1 MFAYKLRLLV
11 LPLILLSS
19 HIALAA
25 PMGFEGSVMTMGDF
39 NQNWRE
45 VGFNYAI
52 TSRDALGLNH
62 LEFRSDD
69 HKDKR
74 VVDTVNYTRLLSR
87 WNLIDAQ
94 INLWL
99 FLGLGQIREGHIT
112 EGTETHA
119 NSFVTSPG
127 FQFDYETR
135 HIYFATT
142 HKLYRASNLNH
153 DTTSIRGGFSFYEA
167 DYDQTQPWFILET
180 RYTNQISDK
189 IEVIPMLRF
198 INKNIFVEGGVNNS
212 GQPRLN
218 LMVTF

>member
-1 MFAYKLRLLV
+1 MFTYNFRLWV
-11 LPLILLSS
+11 IALILLSS
-19 HIALAA
+19 RLVFAA
-25 PMGFEGSVMTMGDF
+25 PMGFEGSTMTMGDF

-52 TSRDALGLNH
+52 TSRDALGLTH

-74 VVDTVNYTRLLSR
+74 EVDTLNYTRLLSR
-87 WNLIDAQ
+87 WNLTDAQ
-94 INLWL
+94 SNLWL
-99 FLGLGQIREGHIT
+99 FMGLGEIRGSIDNQNIDSKVI
-112 EGTETHA
+112 A
-119 NSFVTSPG
+119 SSG

-135 HIYFATT
+135 RVYFATT

-153 DTTSIRGGFSFYEA
+153 DTTSIRAGFSFYEA

-180 RYTNQISDK
+180 KYTNQISDK
-189 IEVIPMLRF
+189 IEVIPMLRL

-218 LMVTF
+218 FMYTF

>member
-1 MFAYKLRLLV
+1 MFTYNFRLWV
-11 LPLILLSS
+11 IALILLSS
-19 HIALAA
+19 RLVFAA
-25 PMGFEGSVMTMGDF
+25 PMGFEGSTMTMGDF

-52 TSRDALGLNH
+52 TSRDALGLTH

-69 HKDKR
+69 HKEKR
-74 VVDTVNYTRLLSR
+74 EVDTLNYTRLLSR
-87 WNLIDAQ
+87 WNLTDAQ
-94 INLWL
+94 SNLWL
-99 FLGLGQIREGHIT
+99 FMGLGEIRGSIDNQNIDSKVI
-112 EGTETHA
+112 A
-119 NSFVTSPG
+119 SPG

-135 HIYFATT
+135 RVYFATT

-153 DTTSIRGGFSFYEA
+153 DTTSIRAGFSFYEA

-180 RYTNQISDK
+180 KYTNQISDK
-189 IEVIPMLRF
+189 IEVIPMLRL

-218 LMVTF
+218 LMYTF

>member
-1 MFAYKLRLLV
+1 MFTYNFRLWV
-11 LPLILLSS
+11 IALILLSS
-19 HIALAA
+19 RLVFAA
-25 PMGFEGSVMTMGDF
+25 PMGFEGSTMTMGDF

-52 TSRDALGLNH
+52 TSRDALGLTH

-74 VVDTVNYTRLLSR
+74 EVDTLNYTRLLSR
-87 WNLIDAQ
+87 WNLTDAQ
-94 INLWL
+94 SNLWL
-99 FLGLGQIREGHIT
+99 FMGLGEIRGSIDHQNIDSKVI
-112 EGTETHA
+112 A
-119 NSFVTSPG
+119 SPG

-135 HIYFATT
+135 RIYFAAT

-153 DTTSIRGGFSFYEA
+153 DTSSIRAGFSFYEA

-180 RYTNQISDK
+180 KYTNQISDK
-189 IEVIPMLRF
+189 IEVIPMLRL

-218 LMVTF
+218 LMYTF

>member
-1 MFAYKLRLLV
+1 MFTYNFRLWV
-11 LPLILLSS
+11 IALILLSS
-19 HIALAA
+19 RLVFAA
-25 PMGFEGSVMTMGDF
+25 PIGFEGSTMTMGDF

-52 TSRDALGLNH
+52 TSRDALGLTH

-74 VVDTVNYTRLLSR
+74 EVDTLNYTRLLSR
-87 WNLIDAQ
+87 WNLTDAQ
-94 INLWL
+94 SNLWL
-99 FLGLGQIREGHIT
+99 FMGLGEIRGSIDNQNIDSKVI
-112 EGTETHA
+112 A
-119 NSFVTSPG
+119 SPG

-135 HIYFATT
+135 RVYFATT

-153 DTTSIRGGFSFYEA
+153 DTTSIRAGFSFYEA

-180 RYTNQISDK
+180 KYTNQISDK
-189 IEVIPMLRF
+189 IEVIPMLRL

-218 LMVTF
+218 LMYTF

>member
-1 MFAYKLRLLV
+1 MFTYNFRLWV
-11 LPLILLSS
+11 IALILLSS
-19 HIALAA
+19 RLVFAA
-25 PMGFEGSVMTMGDF
+25 PIGFEGSTMTMGDF

-45 VGFNYAI
+45 VGFNYAL
-52 TSRDALGLNH
+52 TSRDALGLTH

-74 VVDTVNYTRLLSR
+74 EVDTLNYTRLLSR
-87 WNLIDAQ
+87 WNLTDAQ
-94 INLWL
+94 SNLWL
-99 FLGLGQIREGHIT
+99 FMGLGEIRGSIDNQNIDSKVI
-112 EGTETHA
+112 A
-119 NSFVTSPG
+119 SPG

-135 HIYFATT
+135 RVYFATT

-153 DTTSIRGGFSFYEA
+153 DTTSIRAGFSFYEA

-180 RYTNQISDK
+180 KYTNQISDK
-189 IEVIPMLRF
+189 IEVIPMLRL

-218 LMVTF
+218 LMYTF

>member
-1 MFAYKLRLLV
+1 MFTYKPRLWV

-19 HIALAA
+19 HLALAA

-69 HKDKR
+69 HKEKR
-74 VVDTVNYTRLLSR
+74 EVDTLNYTRLLSR
-87 WNLIDAQ
+87 WNLTDAQ
-94 INLWL
+94 SNLWL
-99 FLGLGQIREGHIT
+99 FMGLGKIRGSIDHQNIDSKMI
-112 EGTETHA
+112 A
-119 NSFVTSPG
+119 SPG

-135 HIYFATT
+135 RIYFAAT

-153 DTTSIRGGFSFYEA
+153 DTTSIRAGFSFYEA

-180 RYTNQISDK
+180 KYTNQISDK
-189 IEVIPMLRF
+189 IEVIPMLRL

-218 LMVTF
+218 LMYTF

>member
-1 MFAYKLRLLV
+1 MFTYNFRLWV
-11 LPLILLSS
+11 IPLILLSS
-19 HIALAA
+19 RLVFAA
-25 PMGFEGSVMTMGDF
+25 PMGFEGSTMTMGDF

-52 TSRDALGLNH
+52 TSRDALGLTH

-74 VVDTVNYTRLLSR
+74 EVDTLNYTRLLSR
-87 WNLIDAQ
+87 WNLTDAQ
-94 INLWL
+94 SNLWL
-99 FLGLGQIREGHIT
+99 FMGLGEIRGSIDNQNIDSKVI
-112 EGTETHA
+112 A
-119 NSFVTSPG
+119 SPG

-135 HIYFATT
+135 RIYFATT
-142 HKLYRASNLNH
+142 HKFYRASNLNH
-153 DTTSIRGGFSFYEA
+153 DTTSIRAGFSFYEA

-189 IEVIPMLRF
+189 IQVMPMLRL

-218 LMVTF
+218 LMYTF

>member
-1 MFAYKLRLLV
+1 MFTYNFRLWV
-11 LPLILLSS
+11 IPLILLSS
-19 HIALAA
+19 RLVFAA
-25 PMGFEGSVMTMGDF
+25 PMGFEGSTMTMGDF

-52 TSRDALGLNH
+52 TSRDALGITH

-74 VVDTVNYTRLLSR
+74 VVDTLNYTRLLSR
-87 WNLIDAQ
+87 WNLTDAQ
-94 INLWL
+94 SNLWL
-99 FLGLGQIREGHIT
+99 FMGLGEIRGSIDNQNIDSKVI
-112 EGTETHA
+112 A
-119 NSFVTSPG
+119 SPG

-135 HIYFATT
+135 RVYFATT

-153 DTTSIRGGFSFYEA
+153 DTTSIRAGFSFYEA

-180 RYTNQISDK
+180 KYTNQISDK
-189 IEVIPMLRF
+189 IEVIPMLRL

-218 LMVTF
+218 LMYTF

>member
-1 MFAYKLRLLV
+1 MFAYNFRLWV
-11 LPLILLSS
+11 IALILLSS
-19 HIALAA
+19 RLVFAA
-25 PMGFEGSVMTMGDF
+25 PIGFEGSTMTMGDF

-52 TSRDALGLNH
+52 TSRDALGLTH

-69 HKDKR
+69 HKEKR
-74 VVDTVNYTRLLSR
+74 EADTLNYTRLLSR
-87 WNLIDAQ
+87 WNLTDAQ
-94 INLWL
+94 SNLWL
-99 FLGLGQIREGHIT
+99 FMGLGEIRGSIDNQNIDSKVI
-112 EGTETHA
+112 A
-119 NSFVTSPG
+119 SPG

-135 HIYFATT
+135 RVYFATT

-153 DTTSIRGGFSFYEA
+153 DTTSIRAGFSFYEA

-180 RYTNQISDK
+180 KYTNQISDK
-189 IEVIPMLRF
+189 IEVIPMLRL

-218 LMVTF
+218 LMYTF

>member
-1 MFAYKLRLLV
+1 MSTYNIRLWV
-11 LPLILLSS
+11 IALILLSS
-19 HIALAA
+19 RLVFSA
-25 PMGFEGSVMTMGDF
+25 PMGFEGSTMTMGDF

-52 TSRDALGLNH
+52 TSRDALGLTH

-74 VVDTVNYTRLLSR
+74 EVDTLNYTRLLSR
-87 WNLIDAQ
+87 WNLTDAQ
-94 INLWL
+94 SNLWL
-99 FLGLGQIREGHIT
+99 FMGLGEIRGSIDNQNIDSKVI
-112 EGTETHA
+112 A
-119 NSFVTSPG
+119 SPG

-135 HIYFATT
+135 HVYFATT
-142 HKLYRASNLNH
+142 HKLYRTSNLNH
-153 DTTSIRGGFSFYEA
+153 DTTSIRAGFSFYEA

-180 RYTNQISDK
+180 KYTNQISDK
-189 IEVIPMLRF
+189 IEVIPMLRL

-218 LMVTF
+218 LMYTF

>member
-1 MFAYKLRLLV
+1 MFTCNYRLWV
-11 LPLILLSS
+11 IPLIFLSS
-19 HIALAA
+19 HLVVAA

-52 TSRDALGLNH
+52 SSRDALGLTH

-69 HKDKR
+69 GKDKR
-74 VVDTVNYTRLLSR
+74 QVDTLNYTRLLSR
-87 WNLIDAQ
+87 WNSTDAQ
-94 INLWL
+94 SNLWL
-99 FLGLGQIREGHIT
+99 FMGLGEIRGSIDNQSIDSKFI
-112 EGTETHA
+112 A
-119 NSFVTSPG
+119 SPG

-135 HIYFATT
+135 RVYFAAT

-153 DTTSIRGGFSFYEA
+153 DTTSIRAGFSFYEA

-180 RYTNQISDK
+180 KYTNQISDK
-189 IEVIPMLRF
+189 IEVIPMLRL

-218 LMVTF
+218 LMYTF

>member
-1 MFAYKLRLLV
+1 MFSFNFRLWAI
-11 LPLILLSS
+11 PLIFLSS
-19 HIALAA
+19 HLVVAA

-52 TSRDALGLNH
+52 SSRDALGLTH

-69 HKDKR
+69 GKDKR
-74 VVDTVNYTRLLSR
+74 QVDTVNYTRLLSR
-87 WNLIDAQ
+87 WNSTDAQ
-94 INLWL
+94 SNLWL
-99 FLGLGQIREGHIT
+99 FMGLGEIRGSIDNQSIDSKVI
-112 EGTETHA
+112 A
-119 NSFVTSPG
+119 SPG

-135 HIYFATT
+135 RVYFAAT

-153 DTTSIRGGFSFYEA
+153 DTTSIRAGFSFYEA

-180 RYTNQISDK
+180 KYTNQISDK
-189 IEVIPMLRF
+189 IEVIPMLRL

-218 LMVTF
+218 LMYTF

>member
-1 MFAYKLRLLV
+1 MFTYNFRLWV
-11 LPLILLSS
+11 IALILLPSRLVFS
-19 HIALAA
+19 A
-25 PMGFEGSVMTMGDF
+25 PMGFEGSTMTMADF

-52 TSRDALGLNH
+52 TSRDALGLTH

-74 VVDTVNYTRLLSR
+74 EVDTLNYTRLLSR
-87 WNLIDAQ
+87 WTLTDAQ
-94 INLWL
+94 SNLWL
-99 FLGLGQIREGHIT
+99 FMGLGEIRGSIDNQNIDSKVI
-112 EGTETHA
+112 A
-119 NSFVTSPG
+119 SSG

-135 HIYFATT
+135 RVYFATT

-153 DTTSIRGGFSFYEA
+153 DTTSIRAGFSFYEA

-180 RYTNQISDK
+180 KYTNQISDK
-189 IEVIPMLRF
+189 IEVIPMLRL

-218 LMVTF
+218 LMYTF

>member
-1 MFAYKLRLLV
+1 MFTYNFRLWV
-11 LPLILLSS
+11 IAIILLSS
-19 HIALAA
+19 RLVFSA
-25 PMGFEGSVMTMGDF
+25 PIGFEGSTMTMGDF

-52 TSRDALGLNH
+52 TSRDALGLTH

-74 VVDTVNYTRLLSR
+74 EVDTLNYTRLLSR
-87 WNLIDAQ
+87 WNLTDAQ
-94 INLWL
+94 SNLWL
-99 FLGLGQIREGHIT
+99 FMGLGEIRGSIDNQNIDSKVI
-112 EGTETHA
+112 A
-119 NSFVTSPG
+119 SPG

-135 HIYFATT
+135 RVYFATT

-153 DTTSIRGGFSFYEA
+153 DTTSIRAGFSFYEA

-180 RYTNQISDK
+180 KYTNQISDK
-189 IEVIPMLRF
+189 IEVIPMLRL
-198 INKNIFVEGGVNNS
+198 INKNIFVEGGMNNS

-218 LMVTF
+218 LMYTF

>member
-1 MFAYKLRLLV
+1 MFTYNFRLWV
-11 LPLILLSS
+11 IALILLSS
-19 HIALAA
+19 RLVFAA
-25 PMGFEGSVMTMGDF
+25 PMGFEGSTMTMGDF

-52 TSRDALGLNH
+52 TSRDALGITH

-74 VVDTVNYTRLLSR
+74 EVDTLNYTRLLSR
-87 WNLIDAQ
+87 WNLTDAQ
-94 INLWL
+94 SNLWL
-99 FLGLGQIREGHIT
+99 FMGLGEIRGSIDNQNIDSKVI
-112 EGTETHA
+112 A
-119 NSFVTSPG
+119 SPG

-135 HIYFATT
+135 RIYFATT

-153 DTTSIRGGFSFYEA
+153 DTTSIRAGFSFYEA

-180 RYTNQISDK
+180 KYTNQISDK
-189 IEVIPMLRF
+189 IEVIPMLRL

-218 LMVTF
+218 LMYTF

>member
-1 MFAYKLRLLV
+1 MFTYSFRLWV
-11 LPLILLSS
+11 IALILLSNR
-19 HIALAA
+19 LVFAA
-25 PMGFEGSVMTMGDF
+25 PMGFEGSTMTMGDF

-45 VGFNYAI
+45 VGFNYAL
-52 TSRDALGLNH
+52 TSRDALGLTH

-74 VVDTVNYTRLLSR
+74 EVDTLNYTRLLSR
-87 WNLIDAQ
+87 WNLTDAQ
-94 INLWL
+94 SNLWL
-99 FLGLGQIREGHIT
+99 FMGLGEIRGSIDNQNIDSKVI
-112 EGTETHA
+112 A
-119 NSFVTSPG
+119 SPG

-135 HIYFATT
+135 RVYFATT

-153 DTTSIRGGFSFYEA
+153 DTTSIRTGFSFYEA

-180 RYTNQISDK
+180 KYTNQISDK
-189 IEVIPMLRF
+189 IEVIPMLRL

-218 LMVTF
+218 LMYTF

>member
-1 MFAYKLRLLV
+1 MFTCNYRLWV
-11 LPLILLSS
+11 IPLIFLSS
-19 HIALAA
+19 HLVEAA

-45 VGFNYAI
+45 AGFNYAL
-52 TSRDALGLNH
+52 TSRDALGLSH

-74 VVDTVNYTRLLSR
+74 EVDTLNYTRLLSR
-87 WNLIDAQ
+87 WNLTNAQ
-94 INLWL
+94 SNLWI
-99 FLGLGQIREGHIT
+99 FMAIGEIRGSLDNQSI
-112 EGTETHA
+112 
-119 NSFVTSPG
+119 NSKFIASPG
-127 FQFDYETR
+127 FQFDYETTR
-135 HIYFATT
+135 IYFATT

-153 DTTSIRGGFSFYEA
+153 DTTSIRAGFSFYEA
-167 DYDQTQPWFILET
+167 DYDKTQPWFILET
-180 RYTNQISDK
+180 KYTNQISDK
-189 IEVIPMLRF
+189 IEVIPMLRL

>member
-1 MFAYKLRLLV
+1 MFTFNIRLWV
-11 LPLILLSS
+11 IPLIFLSS
-19 HIALAA
+19 HLAFAA
-25 PMGFEGSVMTMGDF
+25 PMGFKGSVMTMGDF

-52 TSRDALGLNH
+52 TSRDALGLTH

-69 HKDKR
+69 YKDKR
-74 VVDTVNYTRLLSR
+74 EIDTLNYTRLLSR
-87 WNLIDAQ
+87 WNSTDAQ
-94 INLWL
+94 SNLWL
-99 FLGLGQIREGHIT
+99 FMGLGEIRGNINNQSIDSKVI
-112 EGTETHA
+112 A
-119 NSFVTSPG
+119 SPG

-135 HIYFATT
+135 RVYFATT

-153 DTTSIRGGFSFYEA
+153 DTTSIRAGFSFYEA

-180 RYTNQISDK
+180 KYTNQISDK
-189 IEVIPMLRF
+189 IEVIPMLRL

-218 LMVTF
+218 LMYTF

>member
-1 MFAYKLRLLV
+1 MFTYNFRLWV
-11 LPLILLSS
+11 IALILLSS
-19 HIALAA
+19 RLVFAA
-25 PMGFEGSVMTMGDF
+25 PMGFEGSTMTMGDF

-52 TSRDALGLNH
+52 TSRDALGLTH
-62 LEFRSDD
+62 LEFRSDE

-74 VVDTVNYTRLLSR
+74 EVDTLNYTRLLSR
-87 WNLIDAQ
+87 WNLTDAQ
-94 INLWL
+94 SNLWL
-99 FLGLGQIREGHIT
+99 FMGLGEIRGSIDNQNIDSKVI
-112 EGTETHA
+112 A
-119 NSFVTSPG
+119 SPG

-135 HIYFATT
+135 RVYFATT

-153 DTTSIRGGFSFYEA
+153 DTTSIRAGFSFYEA

-180 RYTNQISDK
+180 KYTNQISDK
-189 IEVIPMLRF
+189 IEVIPMLRL

-218 LMVTF
+218 LMYTF